1 MSTLGKRAVMNLFCH
16 ALTSSL
22 PWEMGTTY
30 RSLDQ
35 PCIQTITDDYM
46 DIAQPD
52 RALGSSTYYYG
63 PSVIRDKWYTCKYIH
78 TYTHFS
84 HSCGLGVPHG
94 YKVPRKPHMLATV
107 LAALILLSPVLLFAG
122 LGSQS
127 KAWKHATN
135 AGGPI

>member
-1 MSTLGKRAVMNLFCH
+1 MNLFCH

-46 DIAQPD
+46 DIDQPD

-78 TYTHFS
+78 TYTFLTPVDLES
-84 HSCGLGVPHG
+84 RLGTKSPG
-94 YKVPRKPHMLATV
+94 NPTCWP
-107 LAALILLSPVLLFAG
+107 LS
-122 LGSQS
+122 
-127 KAWKHATN
+127 
-135 AGGPI
+135 